1 MSCPEKGGPL
11 KRLRARS
18 TRAGSAAKQW
28 QGRDTRSS
36 VGRDTVPMHLAR
48 SPKKIGSLSKRQRP
62 MPRNRGLRTTDL
74 SNCLKK
80 SACSVR
86 FNFSIRFCYLFHT
99 LSFSEPE
106 GHGIQPPQEDSVF
119 IFDVSGK
126 LHLSFFLLYNPRSL
140 FFSVST
146 NLGGKKSF
154 NDRTSKLAD
163 RKIYLFCQVVFI
175 SLYPTDEDLHK
186 TYLD

>member
-1 MSCPEKGGPL
+1 MLQRRYFLPTESARPLSLLNRTPQRRSQIKMTPWVGRPWGELQYHCSHCQLNKSPSVVQQNGATKSVLKISCPEKGGPL

-48 SPKKIGSLSKRQRP
+48 SPEKIGSLSKRQRP

-99 LSFSEPE
+99 LSFS
-106 GHGIQPPQEDSVF
+106 
-119 IFDVSGK
+119 
-126 LHLSFFLLYNPRSL
+126 
-140 FFSVST
+140 
-146 NLGGKKSF
+146 
-154 NDRTSKLAD
+154 
-163 RKIYLFCQVVFI
+163 
-175 SLYPTDEDLHK
+175 
-186 TYLD
+186 